1 MTFIPGLHSIASIA
15 FERLLYSLAEGSLL
29 AMAIALVVRFVPQKS
44 SRNTFVIWFSALLAS
59 ALLPLLGL
67 RWGGEFGATASSRA
81 VVTIP
86 ISVALYASLVWLVVV
101 VAGLTR
107 VLAGVLQLRRLREG
121 CRTILAE
128 QLGPELAKIVEEFKR
143 VRSVSILISPRVQ
156 VPTAI
161 GFFKPAVLVP
171 EWMIA
176 EGPCDELK
184 HVVLHELAHLR
195 RRDDWTNLVQKIVG
209 AALFFHPGVWW
220 MQRELSLHREMAC
233 DDAVLAQTANPR
245 IYAECLAHV
254 AEKSFL
260 RRQIALA
267 QAAVSRMRQLTR
279 RVNRILDPNRR
290 SATQV
295 WKPAI
300 PAVATLALLSGIS
313 GSWAPSLVNVDDGS
327 KSASVSPA
335 LKANSPAPVV
345 SATAA
350 GDRIPGLQAWPVQ
363 MKSSA
368 HDSAQSRSLFV
379 PAKHTTPSR
388 VRSIPA
394 KRIAPP
400 KQEERPPIVLAAN
413 KEPSIAPQANNE
425 ALFAPQA
432 SREPSLTPHMVA
444 PEQQR
449 EFVLVIET
457 RQTVTAGPNGWQVS
471 VQQLRWLVPVS
482 QIQKPPNKI

>member
-1 MTFIPGLHSIASIA
+1 MMFIPALHSIASLA

-29 AMAIALVVRFVPQKS
+29 ALAVTLALRFVPQKS
-44 SRNTFVIWFSALLAS
+44 SRTTFVIWFSALLAS
-59 ALLPLLGL
+59 AFLPLLGVRL
-67 RWGGEFGATASSRA
+67 GGEFGATASSEA
-81 VVTIP
+81 LITIP
-86 ISVALYASLVWLVVV
+86 ISIALYASLVWLVVV
-101 VAGLTR
+101 FAGLAR
-107 VLAGVLQLRRLREG
+107 VVAGVLQLRRLRRD
-121 CRTILAE
+121 CQAIRPD
-128 QLGPELAKIVEEFKR
+128 QLGSELTKVVEDFKAI
-143 VRSVSILISPRVQ
+143 RSVSILISPRVQ

-171 EWMIA
+171 EWMIE

-184 HVVLHELAHLR
+184 HVVLHELEHLR

-209 AALFFHPGVWW
+209 TLLFFHPAVWW
-220 MQRELSLHREMAC
+220 MQRELSMHREMAC

-245 IYAECLAHV
+245 TYAECLAHV
-254 AEKSFL
+254 AEKSFM

-290 SATQV
+290 AATQL

-313 GSWAPSLVNVDDGS
+313 GSWAPGLVRVDDGS
-327 KSASVSPA
+327 GSASASPA
-335 LKANSPAPVV
+335 LKANSLAPLV
-345 SATAA
+345 STAVA
-350 GDRIPGLQAWPVQ
+350 GDRIPALQAWPAQ

-368 HDSAQSRSLFV
+368 DDFAHSRSLFV
-379 PAKHTTPSR
+379 PAKHASPAR

-394 KRIAPP
+394 KKIAPP
-400 KQEERPPIVLAAN
+400 KQERPPIVLAASKGPSPTLQASN
-413 KEPSIAPQANNE
+413 EP
-425 ALFAPQA
+425 LFAPQA
-432 SREPSLTPHMVA
+432 SQEPLVAPHMVA

-482 QIQKPPNKI
+482 QIQKPPSKI